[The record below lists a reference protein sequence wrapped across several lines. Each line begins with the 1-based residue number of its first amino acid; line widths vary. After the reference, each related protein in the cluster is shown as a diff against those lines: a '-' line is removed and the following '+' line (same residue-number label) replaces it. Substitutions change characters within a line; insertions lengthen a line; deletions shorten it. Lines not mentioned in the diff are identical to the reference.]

1 MIPRLVVTGLVVLL
15 IGGVLWYYTPSRSD
29 FWKFLRIVVIG
40 VLVVVLFVMFILFL
54 VGMIFTGLWPWD
66 PQFWEAGA

>member
-1 MIPRLVVTGLVVLL
+1 MMPRLVATGLIVLF

-29 FWKFLRIVVIG
+29 FWKFLGIVVIG

-54 VGMIFTGLWPWD
+54 GGMIVAGLWPWD
-66 PQFWEAGA
+66 PQFWAEGP